1 MLKILYLLFIAVYI
15 FCVPGYLIA
24 STSFKRNAGFWKIS
38 LGLGLG
44 ITLIPILSFSAA
56 MLLRTVIT
64 EALLLTVATIINT
77 ACLALIFLKTCGN
90 NCRRRNK

>member
-1 MLKILYLLFIAVYI
+1 
-15 FCVPGYLIA
+15 
-24 STSFKRNAGFWKIS
+24 
-38 LGLGLG
+38 
-44 ITLIPILSFSAA
+44 